1 MPHQEIVDSLKLC
14 LVGSWVGAGHQK
26 DQAMV
31 RSLELSVPLLISW
44 AGERG
49 LEIELMVDYAYMM
62 KKPL

>member
-1 MPHQEIVDSLKLC
+1 MIVVSFVLVKLC